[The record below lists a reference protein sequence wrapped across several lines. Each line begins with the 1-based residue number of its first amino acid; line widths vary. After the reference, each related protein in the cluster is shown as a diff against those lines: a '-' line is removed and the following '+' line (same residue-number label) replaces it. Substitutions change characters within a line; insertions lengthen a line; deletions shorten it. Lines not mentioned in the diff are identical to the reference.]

1 MMTRRPSPLH
11 VVLAA
16 ALLAGC
22 AGHPPGPRAVDNTGA
37 PPPASDA
44 QGIGSYKV
52 GNPYQIAG
60 VWYRPA
66 EDYAYDET
74 GIASWYGEDFHGK
87 YTANGEIF
95 DLNAMTA
102 AHRTLPM
109 PSIVQVTNLDN
120 GRTVVL
126 RVNDRGPFARGRIID
141 VSRRAAQLLGFENQG
156 TAKVR
161 VRIMVPE
168 TIQAVALARRNGSDQ
183 KVADDTPHAAPR
195 DAVVAEALQPG
206 SRVAA
211 IEPSAHSAAP
221 PPTQAALLA
230 APQPTMPVSPSLAA
244 VSSVPPP
251 APMTPTVLSRTAS
264 SGPPQPSLVASLPP
278 AVAAAPAAARPL
290 PETVTVV
297 PVKSTQ
303 IYIQAG
309 AYARADNALRTK
321 ARLDAIGPAK
331 VYGARVNGV
340 DVYRVRLGPID
351 SVDEADK
358 LLGRVV
364 ETGLTEARIVVD

>member
-1 MMTRRPSPLH
+1 MTIRRLSLLCA
-11 VVLAA
+11 VLAA

-22 AGHPPGPRAVDNTGA
+22 ASHPPRADGVGA
-37 PPPASDA
+37 PPPRASDVP
-44 QGIGSYKV
+44 GVGMYKV

-66 EDYAYDET
+66 EDFSYEET

-87 YTANGEIF
+87 YTANGEIY
-95 DLNAMTA
+95 DLNALTA

-109 PSIVQVTNLDN
+109 PTIVQVTNLDN
-120 GRTVVL
+120 GRTIEL

-141 VSRRAAQLLGFENQG
+141 VSRRAAQLLGFEPQG

-168 TIQAVALARRNGSDQ
+168 TIQAVSLARRNGDQ
-183 KVADDTPHAAPR
+183 KLAEDAPQAAPR

-206 SRVAA
+206 SALRVAA
-211 IEPSAHSAAP
+211 VEPS
-221 PPTQAALLA
+221 
-230 APQPTMPVSPSLAA
+230 
-244 VSSVPPP
+244 
-251 APMTPTVLSRTAS
+251 
-264 SGPPQPSLVASLPP
+264 SGS
-278 AVAAAPAAARPL
+278 VAAAPTAMPSAPTPL
-290 PETVTVV
+290 PDTVTVV
-297 PVKSTQ
+297 PVQATR

-309 AYARADNALRTK
+309 AFAHADNALRVK
-321 ARLDAIGPAK
+321 SRLDPLGPVN
-331 VYGARVNGV
+331 VYGARVGGL

-351 SVDEADK
+351 SVDEADR

-364 ETGLTEARIVVD
+364 DTGLTEARIVVD

>member
-1 MMTRRPSPLH
+1 MMIRRRSPLH
-11 VVLAA
+11 AVLAA

-22 AGHPPGPRAVDNTGA
+22 AGHPPGPRAIDNTGA
-37 PPPASDA
+37 PPPAVP
-44 QGIGSYKV
+44 GIGTYKV

-66 EDYAYDET
+66 EDYSYDET

-87 YTANGEIF
+87 YTANGEIY

-109 PSIVQVTNLDN
+109 PTIVQVTNLDN
-120 GRTVVL
+120 GRTVEL

-161 VRIMVPE
+161 VRIMVPD

-183 KVADDTPHAAPR
+183 KLADDTPHAAPR
-195 DAVVAEALQPG
+195 DAVLAEALQPG

-211 IEPSAHSAAP
+211 IEPSANSAAAP
-221 PPTQAALLA
+221 PIQSALLA
-230 APQPTMPVSPSLAA
+230 VPHTTPPASPSPAV
-244 VSSVPPP
+244 VSSVPLPAAATPSASTPAMPP
-251 APMTPTVLSRTAS
+251 
-264 SGPPQPSLVASLPP
+264 GPPSAVASLPP
-278 AVAAAPAAARPL
+278 SVAAAPAAPQPL
-290 PETVTVV
+290 PETVTVL

-309 AYARADNALRTK
+309 AYARAENALRTK
-321 ARLDAIGPAK
+321 ARLDAIAPAK
-331 VYGARVNGV
+331 VYGARINGI

-364 ETGLTEARIVVD
+364 DIGLTEARIVVD